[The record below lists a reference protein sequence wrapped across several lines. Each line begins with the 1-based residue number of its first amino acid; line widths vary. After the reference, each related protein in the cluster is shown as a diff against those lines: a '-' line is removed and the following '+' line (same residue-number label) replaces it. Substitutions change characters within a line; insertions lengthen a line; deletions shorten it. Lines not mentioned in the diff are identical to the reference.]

1 MKSAV
6 CTRYGDP
13 GVVVITERP
22 LPTLKAN
29 ELLVRVCA
37 STVSSADWRI
47 RSLTLPRGF
56 GTLARA
62 AFGLFSPRQPVLGTE
77 LSGEVVLV
85 GSAVTR
91 FKPGE
96 LVFAF
101 TGAGLGCHQEYRC
114 LAEDGAVA
122 LKPHNLSHAQAAA
135 LSFGGA
141 TMLDFYRR
149 AGLKVGHRVLV
160 NGASGTVGTAAVQLA
175 RHCGAHVTGVCS
187 RQHAGLVRAI
197 GAERVLDRATEDF
210 AVESV
215 RYDMIIDTV
224 GTAPHA
230 RCAPVLSPGGCLL
243 LVLGSLSQ
251 ILLAPWHGW
260 RGGHRV
266 IAGPATGRPE
276 YIRSLRELALIGA
289 FTPVID
295 STWSFGQI
303 RQAHARVD
311 QGSKCGSVV
320 LLLDDADAPAAD
332 ASHRGWGAQ

>member
-1 MKSAV
+1 MF
-6 CTRYGDP
+6 TD
-13 GVVVITERP
+13 RP
-22 LPTLKAN
+22 IPTPKAN
-29 ELLVRVCA
+29 ELLVRVRA

-56 GTLARA
+56 GPLARPA
-62 AFGLFSPRQPVLGTE
+62 LGLFAPRQPVLGTE
-77 LSGEVVLV
+77 LSGEVMDV

-91 FKPGE
+91 FKPGD

-101 TGAGLGCHQEYRC
+101 TGSGLGCHQEYRC
-114 LAEDGAVA
+114 VAEDSAVA

-149 AGLKVGHRVLV
+149 AGLKAGDRVLV

-175 RHCGAHVTGVCS
+175 RHRGAHVTGVCR
-187 RQHAGLVRAI
+187 RQHAGLVRTL

-210 AVESV
+210 VCTEAPFDVIV
-215 RYDMIIDTV
+215 DTV
-224 GTAPHA
+224 GSAPHA
-230 RCAPVLSPGGCLL
+230 RCAPVLSPGGSLL
-243 LVLGSLSQ
+243 LVLSSLPQ
-251 ILLAPWHGW
+251 MLLAPWHGW
-260 RGGHRV
+260 RSDHRV
-266 IAGPATGRPE
+266 IAGPVKERPE
-276 YIRSLRELALIGA
+276 YIHNLRELALAGA

-295 STWSFGQI
+295 STWSFRQI

-320 LLLDDADAPAAD
+320 VLLGDADDPA
-332 ASHRGWGAQ
+332 